1 MTAMTVMISNIRRRA
16 AAIGMELPLAGSLL
30 VLDIVARL
38 LPHAPN
44 FTPIAASALFAGV
57 AFRSRL
63 LAMTTPIA
71 AMALGDLALGCYDWR
86 IASVVY
92 TSLALPAIAGMCGRH
107 LRTQSLLFLLG
118 PLALSSSVAFFVTT
132 NFAVW
137 AFSGMYADDLAGLLK
152 CYVAALPFLR
162 NGVMGDFFWTAVLFA
177 GWCASTHA
185 ADVRYTLNRAWT
197 TACAR
202 LF

>member
-92 TSLALPAIAGMCGRH
+92 ISLALPAIAGMCGRH
-107 LRTQSLLFLLG
+107 LRTQSLLVLLV

-137 AFSGMYADDLAGLLK
+137 AFSGMYADDLAGLVH

-162 NGVMGDFFWTAVLFA
+162 NGVMGDFFWTAVLFG
-177 GWCASTHA
+177 GWCVVVHTE
-185 ADVRYTLNRAWT
+185 DVRCMFNRAWT

>member
-1 MTAMTVMISNIRRRA
+1 MHRISRP
-16 AAIGMELPLAGSLL
+16 LPQ
-30 VLDIVARL
+30 
-38 LPHAPN
+38 AP
-44 FTPIAASALFAGV
+44 FFAGV

-92 TSLALPAIAGMCGRH
+92 ISLALPAIAGMCGRH
-107 LRTQSLLFLLG
+107 LRTQSLLVLLV

-137 AFSGMYADDLAGLLK
+137 AFSGMYADDLAGLVH

-162 NGVMGDFFWTAVLFA
+162 NG
-177 GWCASTHA
+177 
-185 ADVRYTLNRAWT
+185 
-197 TACAR
+197 
-202 LF
+202 